1 MGAAPAIP
9 EGMIPRQAPRHPLAI
24 PVDVSLLRS
33 GVPESIPGRSLNIG
47 EGGMAAIVAG
57 ELIPGD
63 TIGVEFRLPSVGG
76 PLRAKAV
83 VRHHAH
89 LRCGVEFIGLSAEQ
103 RAMIRYWNRRNLE
116 VQLEQG
122 LAVFKPP
129 ETAEEKATSLPPPA
143 WGDKGWADKGWSDKL
158 RRILAPRILWTA
170 LAVFLLIGLIGWWR
184 WYQAWDELE
193 SHLPKKA
200 AATGPATKVPPEI
213 IQQLVTHKV
222 EPVYPNAAQKAKVEG
237 TVLVDTT
244 ISPDGSVVEAKA
256 VSGPELLAPAAARAV
271 RWWRFRPYQI
281 DGKPAEVHTTL
292 AVEFHVPR

>member
-24 PVDVSLLRS
+24 PVDMTLLRS
-33 GVPESIPGRSLNIG
+33 GVPESIPGRSVNIG
-47 EGGMAAIVAG
+47 EGGMAAVVAG

-63 TIGVEFRLPSVGG
+63 TVGVEFRLPSVGV

-83 VRHHAH
+83 VRHHAR
-89 LRCGVEFIGLSAEQ
+89 LRCGIEFIGLSAEQ
-103 RAMIRYWNRRNLE
+103 RAMIRYWNRRKLE

-129 ETAEEKATSLPPPA
+129 TTAEEKTASLGQP
-143 WGDKGWADKGWSDKL
+143 GWSDKL
-158 RRILAPRILWTA
+158 RRILAPRVLWTV
-170 LAVFLLIGLIGWWR
+170 LAVFLLISLIGWWR

-193 SHLPKKA
+193 SHLPEKA
-200 AATGPATKVPPEI
+200 AATAPATKVPAEV

-222 EPVYPNAAQKAKVEG
+222 DPVYPAAAQQAKVEG

-244 ISPDGSVVEAKA
+244 ISRDGNVVEAKA

-271 RWWRFRPYQI
+271 RWWRFQPYQI
-281 DGKPAEVHTTL
+281 DGKPAEVQTTL
-292 AVEFHVPR
+292 PVEFHAPR